1 MSDKNAALERDD
13 AFYER
18 LSRAVEAHQYEV
30 SGPAEYGPAHMERGR
45 PSRGRKNGPSPAR
58 AIRLP
63 ESLDAALEAKA
74 AETGLSIS
82 EVMRQALAEYLHV
95 GA

>member
-1 MSDKNAALERDD
+1 MRDNSSNPERDD
-13 AFYER
+13 AFYES
-18 LSRAVEAHQYEV
+18 LSHAVETHQYEV
-30 SGPAEYGPAHMERGR
+30 AGPAEYGPAHMERGR
-45 PSRGRKNGPSPAR
+45 PGRGRKSGPSPTR

-74 AETGLSIS
+74 AETGQSIS
-82 EVMRQALAEYLHV
+82 EVMRQALVEYLHV